1 MYGIL
6 IKAYHSL
13 KIKRKWMS
21 DDDQRAD
28 VPSTSSGADV
38 PSTSFGADVP
48 STSSGA
54 DVLSTSSGAD
64 VPSTSYADWTSV
76 NTDEPQAQTPQ
87 FIEESE
93 PAFKVLLSI

>member
-6 IKAYHSL
+6 LYLVSVHSL

-38 PSTSFGADVP
+38 PSTSSGADVL

-54 DVLSTSSGAD
+54 DVLSTSSAAD

-87 FIEESE
+87 NISRHS
-93 PAFKVLLSI
+93 L

>member
-1 MYGIL
+1 
-6 IKAYHSL
+6 
-13 KIKRKWMS
+13 MS
-21 DDDQRAD
+21 DDDQTAD
-28 VPSTSSGADV
+28 VPSTSS
-38 PSTSFGADVP
+38 GADVP

-64 VPSTSYADWTSV
+64 VLSTSYADWTSV

-93 PAFKVLLSI
+93 PPLKVLLSNLYCIFGCVIFWNV

>member
-21 DDDQRAD
+21 DDDQR
-28 VPSTSSGADV
+28 V
-38 PSTSFGADVP
+38 DVP

-64 VPSTSYADWTSV
+64 VLSTSYADWTSV